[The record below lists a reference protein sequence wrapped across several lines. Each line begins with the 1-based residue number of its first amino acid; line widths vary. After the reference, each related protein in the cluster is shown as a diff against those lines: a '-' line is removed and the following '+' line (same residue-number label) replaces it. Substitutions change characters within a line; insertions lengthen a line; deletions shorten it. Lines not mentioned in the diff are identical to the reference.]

1 MRLEIPEHVSASLA
15 KLQHEREN
23 KGLSKKELQKLTGV
37 REEIITAYESGTGHP
52 TRSKYNR
59 LAEIFGWEAW
69 K

>member
-1 MRLEIPEHVSASLA
+1 MRVEIPAHVRAFLQ
-15 KLQHEREN
+15 KLQQEREN

-37 REEIITAYESGTGHP
+37 REEIITAYESGVGQP

-59 LAEIFGWEAW
+59 IAEIFGWEAW

>member
-1 MRLEIPEHVSASLA
+1 MRLEIPEHVRASLA

-23 KGLSKKELQKLTGV
+23 KVLSKKELQKLTGG
-37 REEIITAYESGTGHP
+37 REEIITAYESGTRQP
-52 TRSKYNR
+52 TWSKYNR

>member
-1 MRLEIPEHVSASLA
+1 MRHEIPEHVSESLSR
-15 KLQHEREN
+15 LQQEREN

-37 REEIITAYESGTGHP
+37 REEIITAYEIGTGQP

-59 LAEIFGWEAW
+59 IAEIFGWEAW